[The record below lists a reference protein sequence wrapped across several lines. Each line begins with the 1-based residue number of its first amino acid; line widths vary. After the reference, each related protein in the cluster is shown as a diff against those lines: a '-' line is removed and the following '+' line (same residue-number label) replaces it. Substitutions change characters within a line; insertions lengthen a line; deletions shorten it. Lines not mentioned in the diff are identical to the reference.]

1 MPSFYRGVVRMFK
14 FPSTHSLNWKPILP
28 IPSSVY
34 FAGPGVS
41 VIHQY
46 FTKSPSLLCP
56 LSSSKWKP
64 CWVPLCQVFTCIL
77 VFLYMYTFILCGF
90 SLCHILLLIIVPF
103 NCFVWQW
110 KLEKFLPKV
119 YLKIGTHSLC
129 GCALR
134 QWNWR
139 WNQSKAEARRVLWQ
153 FHHKVFQTIFFPKNI
168 MFFVFDYCT
177 SWIWKTVSW
186 IYFTKREKHCN

>member
-1 MPSFYRGVVRMFK
+1 MFK

-28 IPSSVY
+28 IPISTLLNQ
-34 FAGPGVS
+34 P
-41 VIHQY
+41 
-46 FTKSPSLLCP
+46 PSLLCP

-64 CWVPLCQVFTCIL
+64 CWVPLCQVFICIL
-77 VFLYMYTFILCGF
+77 VFLDMYTFILCGL
-90 SLCHILLLIIVPF
+90 SLCQILLLIIVPF
-103 NCFVWQW
+103 NCFVWQR

-139 WNQSKAEARRVLWQ
+139 WNHSHAEEGLVLWQ
-153 FHHKVFQTIFFPKNI
+153 FHHKVFQTIFSPKNI
-168 MFFVFDYCT
+168 VFCF
-177 SWIWKTVSW
+177 WLL
-186 IYFTKREKHCN
+186 YFLNMKNCLLDLFYWEGKAL